1 MKKKRCV
8 ERVYITYSIM
18 SVRNMYVI
26 TLKAKVT
33 DAARCIAKDAK
44 KDGKV
49 RMSEELI
56 EAKINTSEARIDRIK
71 AIISVA
77 DDTVERAKTHGD
89 RYSVDMAKSV
99 AYDHIKRIMDE
110 VEE

>member
-1 MKKKRCV
+1 MKKECV
-8 ERVYITYSIM
+8 ERAYITYSITNVA
-18 SVRNMYVI
+18 SLFVT

-33 DAARCIAKDAK
+33 DAARCIAIVVR

-56 EAKINTSEARIDRIK
+56 ETKINTSEARIGRIK

-89 RYSVDMAKSV
+89 KYSVEMAKAT
-99 AYDHIKRIMDE
+99 AYDHIKRIVEE

>member
-1 MKKKRCV
+1 MKKECV
-8 ERVYITYSIM
+8 ERVYITYSIT
-18 SVRNMYVI
+18 SVRNLYVTI
-26 TLKAKVT
+26 LKAKGT
-33 DAARCIAKDAK
+33 DVRQCIAIVVR

-56 EAKINTSEARIDRIK
+56 EAKINTSEARIGRIK

-89 RYSVDMAKSV
+89 KYSVDMAKSV

-110 VEE
+110 VED

>member
-1 MKKKRCV
+1 MKKKRYV
-8 ERVYITYSIM
+8 ERAYITYSIM
-18 SVRNMYVI
+18 SVRNMYVT

-33 DAARCIAKDAK
+33 DAARCIAIVVRM
-44 KDGKV
+44 DGKV

-56 EAKINTSEARIDRIK
+56 EANINTSEARIGRIK

-89 RYSVDMAKSV
+89 KYSVDMVKAT
-99 AYDHIKRIMDE
+99 AYDHIKRIVEE

>member
-1 MKKKRCV
+1 MKKKYV
-8 ERVYITYSIM
+8 ERVVTTYSTA
-18 SVRNMYVI
+18 SVRNLYVTTRI
-26 TLKAKVT
+26 VKVM
-33 DAARCIAKDAK
+33 DARRCIAIVVR

-56 EAKINTSEARIDRIK
+56 ETKINTSEARIGRIK

-89 RYSVDMAKSV
+89 KFSVDMAKSV
-99 AYDHIKRIMDE
+99 AYDHIKQIMDE

>member
-1 MKKKRCV
+1 MKKKRYA

-18 SVRNMYVI
+18 SVRSLYVTI
-26 TLKAKVT
+26 LTAKGT
-33 DAARCIAKDAK
+33 DARQCIAIVVR

-56 EAKINTSEARIDRIK
+56 EAKINTSEARIGRIK

-77 DDTVERAKTHGD
+77 DETVERAKTHGD

-99 AYDHIKRIMDE
+99 AYDHIKQIMEE

>member
-1 MKKKRCV
+1 MKKRCV
-8 ERVYITYSIM
+8 EGVNSTRSITNVASLFVTIQRVTHTD
-18 SVRNMYVI
+18 VRQ
-26 TLKAKVT
+26 
-33 DAARCIAKDAK
+33 CIAIVVR

-56 EAKINTSEARIDRIK
+56 EAKINTSEARIGRIK
-71 AIISVA
+71 AIIEVA

-89 RYSVDMAKSV
+89 KLSVDMAKSV

>member
-1 MKKKRCV
+1 MKKKRYA
-8 ERVYITYSIM
+8 ERVNSIFTITNVASLFVTI
-18 SVRNMYVI
+18 
-26 TLKAKVT
+26 LKAKVT
-33 DAARCIAKDAK
+33 DAARCIAKDAR

-49 RMSEELI
+49 RMSKELI
-56 EAKINTSEARIDRIK
+56 EAKINTSEARIGRIK

-89 RYSVDMAKSV
+89 KFSVDIAKSV
-99 AYDHIKRIMDE
+99 AYDHIKRIMEE

>member
-18 SVRNMYVI
+18 SVRNMYVT
-26 TLKAKVT
+26 TLKAKGT
-33 DAARCIAKDAK
+33 DVARCIAKDAK

-89 RYSVDMAKSV
+89 RYSVDMAKAT

>member
-1 MKKKRCV
+1 MKKKKYV
-8 ERVYITYSIM
+8 ERANGISLTGIVTNLYART
-18 SVRNMYVI
+18 RA
-26 TLKAKVT
+26 AKGT
-33 DAARCIAKDAK
+33 DAARCIAIVVR

-56 EAKINTSEARIDRIK
+56 EAKINTSEARIGRIK

-77 DDTVERAKTHGD
+77 DETVERAKTHGD
-89 RYSVDMAKSV
+89 KFSVDMAKAT
-99 AYDHIKRIMDE
+99 AYDHIKQIVEE